1 MARVLVIDDNVD
13 SRLLVND
20 LLTVRGFEVAAVS
33 SGREALQTLPNRPA
47 DVIILDLQ
55 MPEMDGFATLA
66 ALRELESSADT
77 PVIVMSAHVLP
88 EDQRRMQAAG
98 FDRIISKPFEL
109 DALVQTVRDALAD
122 RREPGAGDDA
132 GAEDGERERGPRD

>member
-1 MARVLVIDDNVD
+1 MARVLVIDDNAD
-13 SRLLVND
+13 SRLLVTD
-20 LLTVRGFEVAAVS
+20 LLTIRGFEVAAVS
-33 SGREALQTLPNRPA
+33 SGREALNAIPEHPF

-66 ALRELESSADT
+66 ALRELEASAET

-98 FDRIISKPFEL
+98 FDQIISKPFEL
-109 DALVQTVRDALAD
+109 EQMVQTIRAALGEANGD
-122 RREPGAGDDA
+122 DGAG
-132 GAEDGERERGPRD
+132 GEP